1 MPEPARFVNRTL
13 VGILAIVCCT
23 AAVVVAAGFPE
34 QEGLGAAC
42 QRVGLLLSAFWL
54 ALPTKSRPAAWANVS
69 PYAVVV
75 IVVAL
80 LFVRQMKVFIPL
92 LLVVA
97 VLAFFLRPRPK
108 KRPTQGER

>member
-1 MPEPARFVNRTL
+1 MPPPAPFVNRTH
-13 VGILAIVCCT
+13 VGILGVVCCAAAIVIALT
-23 AAVVVAAGFPE
+23 APE
-34 QEGLGAAC
+34 QEALRAAC
-42 QRVGLLLSAFWL
+42 LRVGLLLGAFWL

-69 PYAVVV
+69 PWAVVV

-92 LLVVA
+92 LLVVGL
-97 VLAFFLRPRPK
+97 LAFFLRPRPK